1 MSDLKIPKIPAGLDL
16 TQEQIDAINGG
27 ESCFPDIG
35 KLTDQ
40 LRSAYD
46 NLVDFTSYVMERV
59 ANSVQ

>member
-1 MSDLKIPKIPAGLDL
+1 MSDLKVPTIPAGIHL

-35 KLTDQ
+35 SLTDQ
-40 LRSAYD
+40 LKGAYD

-59 ANSVQ
+59 AGSVQ